1 MNWTCNCNLYNTLV
15 LIVYII
21 LLSERGSEAAFCE
34 SRVVVKF
41 RAFHAA
47 ADFRPRVSR
56 GAFGGIISLS
66 SLTRNTNAGI
76 RGNKQGH
83 MYVLVEFEL

>member
-1 MNWTCNCNLYNTLV
+1 MMDCIYSC
-15 LIVYII
+15 
-21 LLSERGSEAAFCE
+21 EAAFSE
-34 SRVVVKF
+34 SQVVVKF

-47 ADFRPRVSR
+47 GDSRSRVGR
-56 GAFGGIISLS
+56 GAFSLS
-66 SLTRNTNAGI
+66 SLTRNANTGI